1 MNRKLDR
8 LSAEELENPT
18 AVQEA
23 IKSAFVELDDEIISD
38 GLAALYE
45 PIPHAEAMCRMA
57 PAISGSCALM
67 ALYDSDR
74 STLHVAST
82 GDSRAV
88 LGRRQDDSEGN
99 NWTATVL
106 SVEHTGLN
114 AEEKARVEAEHPG
127 EDMFSTDGRFL
138 SAEVTRSFGDNRR
151 KWPAKALEDLKQDFF
166 GRVYNR
172 NIPTPPYATA
182 MPDVKNT
189 QVQPGDFLILG
200 TDGFWNHMS
209 NEDAVHCVGLWI
221 EAQATSDPKT
231 AELAQILETSSL
243 SPDAPNEDPE
253 SPAEK
258 VAVENI
264 DPADTGLQPPEKKPE
279 RHTYPYNWMMERAD
293 FVMEQNNVA
302 THLVRNAFGGK
313 DQHLFCSLMSL
324 LPPNSKEARDD
335 VTVIVV
341 LF

>member
-8 LSAEELENPT
+8 LSAEELENAT

-57 PAISGSCALM
+57 PANSGSCALM
-67 ALYDSDR
+67 ALYDPDR
-74 STLHVAST
+74 STLHVAGT

-88 LGRRQDDSEGN
+88 LGRRLDNSEGN
-99 NWTATVL
+99 TWTATVL

-114 AEEKARVEAEHPG
+114 AEEKARIEAEHPG
-127 EDMFSTDGRFL
+127 EDMFSTNGRFL
-138 SAEVTRSFGDNRR
+138 SSEVTRSFGDNRR
-151 KWPAKALEDLKQDFF
+151 KWPAKALEDLEQDFF
-166 GRVYNR
+166 GRFYNR

-182 MPDVKNT
+182 LPDVKNT
-189 QVQPGDFLILG
+189 QVHSGDFLILG

-221 EAQATSDPKT
+221 EAQAKSDPKT
-231 AELAQILETSSL
+231 TELAQIFETSSVR
-243 SPDAPNEDPE
+243 PDAP
-253 SPAEK
+253 AEK
-258 VAVENI
+258 AAVENL
-264 DPADTGLQPPEKKPE
+264 DPAGTGLQPAKNKPA
-279 RHTYPYNWMMERAD
+279 RSTYPYNWMMERAD
-293 FVMEQNNVA
+293 FVVEQENVA

-313 DQHLFCSLMSL
+313 DQNLFCSLMSL

-341 LF
+341 LFST